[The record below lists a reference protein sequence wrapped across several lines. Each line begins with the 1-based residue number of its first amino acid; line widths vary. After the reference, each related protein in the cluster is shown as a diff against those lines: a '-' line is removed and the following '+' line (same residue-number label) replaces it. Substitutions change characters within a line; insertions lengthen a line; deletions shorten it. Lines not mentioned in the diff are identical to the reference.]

1 MPIAQFPTKEELQRV
16 TRLEQLVRRVEEKA
30 RDVGLAERIIL
41 DWAEDMKR
49 TFLVDNGRLPSSY
62 LKDRKSWETMETIL
76 NTFVSKIRTNY
87 TLVLDPQITVPA
99 FKKIYTADGLVDEI
113 ETAHPDLFS
122 PPPYISVKERSQH
135 EEEFR
140 QTTWRIEQKA
150 RSKGDASG
158 MTRHRREMLEE
169 GAEQWHQEMLAAIVH
184 ADKWNYLGRQ
194 KAWHLIKAFID
205 NVETKLNQQLP
216 AGRVA
221 SRDSK
226 QIGADLVRR
235 VAD

>member
-1 MPIAQFPTKEELQRV
+1 VQISTHCATLLIGISLQ
-16 TRLEQLVRRVEEKA
+16 
-30 RDVGLAERIIL
+30 
-41 DWAEDMKR
+41 
-49 TFLVDNGRLPSSY
+49 
-62 LKDRKSWETMETIL
+62 
-76 NTFVSKIRTNY
+76 
-87 TLVLDPQITVPA
+87 VLDPQTTSPA

-113 ETAHPDLFS
+113 ETAHPNLFS
-122 PPPYISVKERSQH
+122 PYPYISAKERSQH

-140 QTTWRIEQKA
+140 QTTSRIEQKA
-150 RSKGDASG
+150 RSKGDGA
-158 MTRHRREMLEE
+158 TRQRREMLEE
-169 GAEQWHQEMLAAIVH
+169 GAAQWHQEMLAAIIH

-194 KAWHLIKAFID
+194 KAWDVIKAFID

-216 AGRVA
+216 VGRVA